1 MIIKMTTTLLTI
13 GLNTS
18 LIDELNAIEPIEI
31 SNTNFCS
38 EAIDVLQLQEVT
50 MIVFDSNASR
60 NVKTDLDK
68 LLSAT
73 PVTTRIVL
81 ITPTTN
87 ISDNQSFSDL
97 GITTLTAPVSG
108 SDLEPYFN

>member
-1 MIIKMTTTLLTI
+1 MTTTILAI

-18 LIDELNAIEPIEI
+18 LINELNEPKKIF
-31 SNTNFCS
+31 TTHCCS
-38 EAIDVLQLQEVT
+38 EAIDILQLQEVT
-50 MIVFDSNASR
+50 TIVFDSNVSN
-60 NVKTDLDK
+60 NVDRDIHR

-73 PVTTRIVL
+73 PITTRIVL

-87 ISDNQSFSDL
+87 ISDNESFSDL

-108 SDLEPYFN
+108 MDLEPYFN

>member
-1 MIIKMTTTLLTI
+1 MIPTILAI
-13 GLNTS
+13 GLNRS
-18 LIDELNAIEPIEI
+18 LIDELNAVETIEI
-31 SNTNFCS
+31 YNTNSCS
-38 EAIDVLQLQEVT
+38 EAIDLLHLQEVT
-50 MIVFDSNASR
+50 TIVFDSNAS
-60 NVKTDLDK
+60 NCVETDLHS

-87 ISDNQSFSDL
+87 ISDNLSFSNL

-108 SDLEPYFN
+108 SDLERYFN

>member
-1 MIIKMTTTLLTI
+1 MTTTILAI

-18 LIDELNAIEPIEI
+18 LFDKLNAVKPIEI
-31 SNTNFCS
+31 VNTNCCS
-38 EAIDVLQLQEVT
+38 EAIDVLLLQEVT
-50 MIVFDSNASR
+50 TIVFDSNASS
-60 NVKTDLDK
+60 NIEADLHK

-73 PVTTRIVL
+73 PITTHIVL

-87 ISDNQSFSDL
+87 INDNQSLSDL

-108 SDLEPYFN
+108 TDLEPYLN

>member
-1 MIIKMTTTLLTI
+1 MIRTILAI
-13 GLNTS
+13 GLNKS
-18 LIDELNAIEPIEI
+18 LIDELDAVETMEI
-31 SNTNFCS
+31 YNTNSCS
-38 EAIDVLQLQEVT
+38 EAIDVLHLQEVT
-50 MIVFDSNASR
+50 TIVFDSNAS
-60 NVKTDLDK
+60 NCVETDLHS

-87 ISDNQSFSDL
+87 ISDNLSFSNL

>member
-1 MIIKMTTTLLTI
+1 MITTILAI

-18 LIDELNAIEPIEI
+18 LTDELNADDSIEI
-31 SNTNFCS
+31 CNTNCCR

-50 MIVFDSNASR
+50 TIVLDSNASSS
-60 NVKTDLDK
+60 VETDLLG

-81 ITPTTN
+81 ITSTTN
-87 ISDNQSFSDL
+87 IDDNQCFSDL
-97 GITTLTAPVSG
+97 GIATLTAPVSG
-108 SDLEPYFN
+108 LDLEPYFN